1 VSHKIHKWLI
11 LMIFLLTNL
20 YILCILFYMNTTSLH
35 IQIEPVIK
43 QQAQKTADELGLS
56 LSSVVKA
63 LLKQFIRTKRLSVG
77 ITEEIPNEYL
87 RQSLKQ
93 SDEDIKAGRTLSF
106 KSGKD
111 ALDYLAREIEDEK
124 RSAH

>member
-1 VSHKIHKWLI
+1 
-11 LMIFLLTNL
+11 
-20 YILCILFYMNTTSLH
+20 MNTTSLH
-35 IQIEPVIK
+35 IQIEPAIK
-43 QQAQKTADELGLS
+43 QQAQKTASELGLS

>member
-1 VSHKIHKWLI
+1 
-11 LMIFLLTNL
+11 
-20 YILCILFYMNTTSLH
+20 MNTTSLH

-43 QQAQKTADELGLS
+43 QQAQKTASELGLS

>member
-1 VSHKIHKWLI
+1 
-11 LMIFLLTNL
+11 
-20 YILCILFYMNTTSLH
+20 MNTTSLH

-43 QQAQKTADELGLS
+43 QQAQKTASELGLS

-63 LLKQFIRTKRLSVG
+63 LLKQFIRTKRLSIG

-111 ALDYLAREIEDEK
+111 ALDYLAREIKDEK

>member
-1 VSHKIHKWLI
+1 
-11 LMIFLLTNL
+11 
-20 YILCILFYMNTTSLH
+20 MNTTSLH
-35 IQIEPVIK
+35 IKIEPKIK
-43 QQAQKTADELGLS
+43 EQAQKTADELGLS
-56 LSSVVKA
+56 LSAVMKV

-93 SDEDIKAGRTLSF
+93 SDEDIKAGRTPSF

-124 RSAH
+124 QSAH

>member
-1 VSHKIHKWLI
+1 
-11 LMIFLLTNL
+11 
-20 YILCILFYMNTTSLH
+20 MNTTSLH

-124 RSAH
+124 RSTH

>member
-1 VSHKIHKWLI
+1 
-11 LMIFLLTNL
+11 
-20 YILCILFYMNTTSLH
+20 MNTPSLH
-35 IQIEPVIK
+35 IRIEPVIK

-77 ITEEIPNEYL
+77 ITEEIPNGYL

>member
-1 VSHKIHKWLI
+1 
-11 LMIFLLTNL
+11 
-20 YILCILFYMNTTSLH
+20 MNTTSLH

-43 QQAQKTADELGLS
+43 QQAQKTASELGLS

-77 ITEEIPNEYL
+77 ITEETPNEYL

>member
-1 VSHKIHKWLI
+1 
-11 LMIFLLTNL
+11 
-20 YILCILFYMNTTSLH
+20 MNTTSLH

-111 ALDYLAREIEDEK
+111 ALDYLAREIENEK

>member
-1 VSHKIHKWLI
+1 
-11 LMIFLLTNL
+11 
-20 YILCILFYMNTTSLH
+20 MNTTSLH
-35 IQIEPVIK
+35 IQIESVIK

>member
-1 VSHKIHKWLI
+1 
-11 LMIFLLTNL
+11 
-20 YILCILFYMNTTSLH
+20 MNTTSLH

-87 RQSLKQ
+87 RKSLKQ